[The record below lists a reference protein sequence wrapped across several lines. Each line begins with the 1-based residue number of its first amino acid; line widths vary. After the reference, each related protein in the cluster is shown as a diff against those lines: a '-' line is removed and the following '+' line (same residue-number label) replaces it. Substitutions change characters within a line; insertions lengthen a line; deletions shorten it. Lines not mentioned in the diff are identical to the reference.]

1 MEMTIEKARERKE
14 ASRRSFDQAAP
25 AFDESRQGAHSRE
38 LYRHVLWEL
47 AGCYT
52 EWLCRERR
60 EGRVD
65 AGGVP
70 ERRFRVL
77 DLGCGTGKLT
87 AHVLESLPCARITAV
102 DLSPAMVDTARERL
116 GGRVRLFCADAE
128 RLPFAEGSFD
138 AVLMND
144 VLHHLPN
151 AGRAAFEAW
160 RVLDHEG
167 MLVLGDVWAPGPVRL
182 VLNAVW
188 PRMSAGDVCARSEG
202 ELRDLLGRW
211 FSEVGWRRVGAGSC
225 VALARKAPVVRS

>member
-1 MEMTIEKARERKE
+1 MEMTIEKALERKD
-14 ASRRSFDQAAP
+14 ASRRSFDGIAQV
-25 AFDESRQGAHSRE
+25 FDESRQGAHSRA

-47 AGCYT
+47 AGCYK

-65 AGGVP
+65 LSGVP

-87 AHVLESLPCARITAV
+87 AHVLESLPCARVTAV

-116 GGRVRLFCADAE
+116 GGRARIFCADAE

-144 VLHHLPN
+144 VLHHLPG
-151 AGRAAFEAW
+151 AERATFEAW

-167 MLVLGDVWAPGPVRL
+167 MLVFGDVWAPAPVRT
-182 VLNAVW
+182 VMNAVY
-188 PRMSAGDVCARSEG
+188 PRRATGDVCVRSEV
-202 ELRDLLGRW
+202 ELRTLFGRW
-211 FSEVGWRRVGAGSC
+211 FSEVGWKRVGVGAC
-225 VALARKAPVVRS
+225 VALARKAPAERR